1 MSVELWSAIL
11 NPRGPNYATW
21 KYVLDS
27 ERVPLK
33 SPHPVTAELGGN
45 ARVVAEGNVE
55 VYLLDLHAMTLAQ
68 RARLV
73 GFIANKFDAP
83 IYEVEAEIA
92 AKGFP
97 IRAVD
102 VIVSFDMRAFA

>member
-1 MSVELWSAIL
+1 MWSAIL
-11 NPRGPNYATW
+11 NPRGPNYASW
-21 KYVLDS
+21 KHVLDS

-33 SPHPVTAELGGN
+33 SPHSVSADLGDGV
-45 ARVVAEGNVE
+45 RVVPENSVE
-55 VYLLDLHAMTLAQ
+55 VYLLNLQAMTLGQ

-73 GFIANKFDAP
+73 GFVAKKFDCP
-83 IYEVEAEIA
+83 VSEVEAEIA